1 MSAFPAD
8 YIFVLWVGNDDDNNK
23 SEGGLQEIRILSFY
37 DEDEEEASL
46 SSYCAWMTMVGRLNG
61 RHRMDKSDSGG
72 LIKMRQKRYRLLGI

>member
-1 MSAFPAD
+1 MG
-8 YIFVLWVGNDDDNNK
+8 WEQEDDNNK

-37 DEDEEEASL
+37 DEEEEEEASL